1 MITVTT
7 KKYDLAGNTLA
18 KLIKIAAF
26 GKVVPIGNLRGGPG
40 LRCLLVLSLLHY
52 GGYTMYLVNARYGH
66 RLQKIKNLLR
76 RFRP

>member
-7 KKYDLAGNTLA
+7 KIYDLGGNTLA
-18 KLIKIAAF
+18 RLLKIAAF

-52 GGYTMYLVNARYGH
+52 GGYPMYLINAKYGH
-66 RLQKIKNLLR
+66 RLQRMKNVLR
-76 RFRP
+76 KVRP